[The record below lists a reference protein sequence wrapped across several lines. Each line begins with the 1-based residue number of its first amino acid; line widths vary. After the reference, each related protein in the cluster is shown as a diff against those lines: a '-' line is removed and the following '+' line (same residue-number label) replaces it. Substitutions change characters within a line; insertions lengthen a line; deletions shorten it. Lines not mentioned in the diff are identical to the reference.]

1 MDEIMFTTSSLIDL
15 LSQIDELKDVDVGIS
30 EFPDGTIQLNVGNSS
45 YDIRTDRADEV
56 EVSQDIVDEISDI
69 NEATYNEL
77 SESGE
82 LSVTDD
88 IEAINSGAVKQL
100 LKTLLVGG
108 IVRLTSKLVK

>member
-15 LSQIDELKDVDVGIS
+15 LSQIDELKDMDVGIS
-30 EFPDGTIQLNVGNSS
+30 ESADGIIQLNVGNSS

-88 IEAINSGAVKQL
+88 IETINSGAVKQL